1 MGRQTG
7 TIAVERD
14 GRVSAHTLERAL
26 EKYSDT
32 RLVAIMG
39 VNNETGAVTDT
50 ASLTALLRNR
60 KGPSVFFHCD
70 LVQGIGKIPLDLN
83 RWDVDSASLSAH
95 KLGGPRG
102 IGLLY
107 LRKPLEV
114 LYTGGGQEGGIR
126 PGTENTFGALALAS
140 SLEKRAAPE
149 IVQEEYQAACRRWK
163 GLIGAFKTLKRCTLI
178 PEDREEEDP
187 RFSPWI
193 LQAAFEGIPGEVMV
207 RALDDAGFAIS
218 TGSACSS
225 AGRDRPVLAAMG
237 IDAQRSFEGIRISQG
252 WSTTAE
258 EIDLLFEAIKG
269 ILRFL

>member
-7 TIAVERD
+7 TIGVEKD
-14 GRVSAHTLERAL
+14 GRVSVHTLERAL
-26 EKYSDT
+26 EKYSGA

-39 VNNETGAVTDT
+39 VNNETGAVMDM
-50 ASLTALLRNR
+50 ASLRALLRNR
-60 KGPSVFFHCD
+60 EGPPVHLHCD
-70 LVQGIGKIPLDLN
+70 LVQGIGKIPLDLSL
-83 RWDVDSASLSAH
+83 WDVDSASFSAH

-107 LRKPLEV
+107 LRKPLDV

-126 PGTENTFGALALAS
+126 PGTENTSGALALAS
-140 SLEKRAAPE
+140 CLEKRAAPE
-149 IVQEEYQAACRRWK
+149 IVKAEYREACCRWK
-163 GLIGAFKTLKRCTLI
+163 GLIGAFKALKRCTLI
-178 PEDREEEDP
+178 PGDREEEDP

-207 RALDDAGFAIS
+207 RALDDEGFAIS

-258 EIDLLFEAIKG
+258 EIDLLVGAVKR